1 MKKLVVLVLLLSLC
15 ACTKEL
21 QENELVQTVSEKEF
35 CYETR
40 SGEVTVTGKD
50 LLKQLIRSQSD
61 KLYMLQSQIEHK
73 DGTWRLLIS
82 EEDAVSLGVD
92 HKLYAAFADGID
104 ELNNKK

>member
-1 MKKLVVLVLLLSLC
+1 M
-15 ACTKEL
+15 T
-21 QENELVQTVSEKEF
+21 EF

-92 HKLYAAFADGID
+92 PKLYAAFVEGIE
-104 ELNNKK
+104 ELNNKN